1 MFIVEYNLLTK
12 THSALKSILNIIIHK
27 VHSNFSRVT
36 NFSMPIRVR
45 RTRTRVCSRLRTRT
59 RISLKFSHLVYGQFR
74 HTISIAMPYRCS
86 KCSLCFNDSHLL
98 QVHMKTNQCLP
109 KVPWDVQSVLILDDV
124 RHGPFLFTDRRPK
137 INYLYTDILQNQ

>member
-1 MFIVEYNLLTK
+1 MCLLWNTTCSPKLTTAWKAYWTSSSTRYAQVELRRTSTDK
-12 THSALKSILNIIIHK
+12 DKSSDTRVL
-27 VHSNFSRVT
+27 RTLMWVT
-36 NFSMPIRVR
+36 NSVKNFFR
-45 RTRTRVCSRLRTRT
+45 
-59 RISLKFSHLVYGQFR
+59 LVYGQFR

-124 RHGPFLFTDRRPK
+124 RHGPFLFTDCRPK